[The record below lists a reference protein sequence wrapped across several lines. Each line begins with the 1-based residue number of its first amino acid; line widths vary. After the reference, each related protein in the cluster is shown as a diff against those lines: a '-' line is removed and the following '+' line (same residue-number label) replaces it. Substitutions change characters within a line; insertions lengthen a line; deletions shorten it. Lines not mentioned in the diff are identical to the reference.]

1 MNSILEW
8 SRKRYVKEQIDYEG
22 FSSVF
27 IDYLGYPDSLSIL
40 KEISK
45 IAPKLKE
52 ENGLALTF
60 VASLPLSTKPNFETW
75 LEMDA
80 NKNPPKIYLEELEL
94 EESYY
99 KNAQKYYDSME
110 NPYDKLTIDLQDLSF
125 FYTSDWDNEEKGF
138 YRFVYALIPDLD
150 TQNNFYFS

>member
-1 MNSILEW
+1 MNSILQW
-8 SRKRYVKEQIDYEG
+8 SHKKYVKEQLEYEG

-27 IDYLGYPDSLSIL
+27 IDYLGYFDSLSIL
-40 KEISK
+40 KEISE

-60 VASLPLSTKPNFETW
+60 VASLPLSKNPNFETW
-75 LEMDA
+75 LEMDT

-94 EESYY
+94 EKSYY
-99 KNAQKYYDSME
+99 KNAQKYYDSMR
-110 NPYDKLTIDLQDLSF
+110 NPYDELIIDLQDLSF

-138 YRFVYALIPDLD
+138 HRFVYALIADE
-150 TQNNFYFS
+150 YGI